1 MTDILLIIIAVL
13 LAVRIVWLIRCKM
26 RKQTKYQLGD
36 KVRFA
41 YDVIGSAYVHIGKIW
56 KIQKY
61 LLSEPTYSIY
71 YSFGDGTTGNS
82 YNITES
88 DIIELID
95 RTGETPTNPFEPK
108 HK

>member
-1 MTDILLIIIAVL
+1 MTNTLLIIIAVL
-13 LAVRIVWLIRCKM
+13 LAVRIVWLIRRKK

-41 YDVIGSAYVHIGKIW
+41 YGVIGSAYVYIGMIW

-61 LLSEPTYSIY
+61 WLFEPTYSIY
-71 YSFGDGTTGNS
+71 YSFRDGTGSS

-88 DIIELID
+88 DIIELIE